1 MGGGPSRGTGPI
13 HCEEVAE
20 LLGEHYYDE
29 AWRVFEKVS
38 SHRKDAHGQFI
49 VPFHEAPKLARAF
62 ANDMLVRYGDDPQ
75 KLVRTASLFAE
86 LASPHATLLGD
97 DVNQPDT
104 AMANEFLMMA
114 EQLSA
119 GFEQHS
125 QNLKDRVAFLKR
137 MAKEEEDYQIQMKW
151 EARSRRPAVLRRLH
165 AIDATRVHQ
174 TRSWVVSFSISRPFG
189 PI

>member
-49 VPFHEAPKLARAF
+49 VGRSAKRKLARAF

-75 KLVRTASLFAE
+75 K
-86 LASPHATLLGD
+86 
-97 DVNQPDT
+97 
-104 AMANEFLMMA
+104 
-114 EQLSA
+114 A
-119 GFEQHS
+119 GA
-125 QNLKDRVAFLKR
+125 DRVFICR
-137 MAKEEEDYQIQMKW
+137 IG
-151 EARSRRPAVLRRLH
+151 
-165 AIDATRVHQ
+165 
-174 TRSWVVSFSISRPFG
+174 FSTCHFAG
-189 PI
+189 

>member
-97 DVNQPDT
+97 EVNQPDT
-104 AMANEFLMMA
+104 QMANEFLMMA
-114 EQLSA
+114 EQLSRA
-119 GFEQHS
+119 S
-125 QNLKDRVAFLKR
+125 SSTPK
-137 MAKEEEDYQIQMKW
+137 
-151 EARSRRPAVLRRLH
+151 
-165 AIDATRVHQ
+165 
-174 TRSWVVSFSISRPFG
+174 ISR
-189 PI
+189 IASRS